1 MSFNLDLSFLNDLES
16 YIEDI
21 DVKALEIDPAV
32 QRPED
37 RTKINRLAKNFTPSG
52 LGTITVSRRS
62 KPERNIVLD
71 GQTRLR
77 VVEKV
82 GAEHGVTALR
92 AEVFEKLTHA
102 QEAALF
108 VTLND
113 NTKAKA
119 TERFRMAVEAGD
131 ATSVAIMGLLNSYG
145 FKLATYP
152 SSKAISAVDV
162 MRRIYE
168 RSEKQGFEPNTLQ
181 LVLITIERAWGG
193 STEYAN
199 KGIMMDAL
207 AAVYDEYGDHLVV
220 AEFIERLREAKPQ
233 ALIHDG
239 QQQATYKKVKP
250 TMGLAE
256 VLVGVY
262 NTNSRGGRRTGKARL
277 WDWGRRK

>member
-1 MSFNLDLSFLNDLES
+1 MAFNLDLSFLNDLDS
-16 YIEDI
+16 VIEDI
-21 DVKALEIDPAV
+21 DVKDLEIDPAV

-52 LGTITVSRRS
+52 LGTITVSRRI
-62 KPERNIVLD
+62 KPIRNIVLD

-82 GAEHGVTALR
+82 GAEHGVTSLR
-92 AEVFEKLTHA
+92 TEVFEKLTHA

-119 TERFRMAVEAGD
+119 TERFRMAVEAGEPV
-131 ATSVAIMGLLNSYG
+131 SVAISGLLSSYG
-145 FKLATYP
+145 FVLATYP
-152 SSKAISAVDV
+152 SNKAVSAVDV

-168 RSEKQGFEPNTLQ
+168 RSERQDLEPNTLQ
-181 LVLITIERAWGG
+181 LVLLTIDRAWGG
-193 STEYAN
+193 ATEYAN

-207 AAVYDEYGDHLVV
+207 AAVYDEYGDQIVV
-220 AEFIERLREAKPQ
+220 AEFIDRLRDQKPQ
-233 ALIHDG
+233 VLIHDG

-262 NTNSRGGRRTGKARL
+262 NTDARGRRRTGKSRL